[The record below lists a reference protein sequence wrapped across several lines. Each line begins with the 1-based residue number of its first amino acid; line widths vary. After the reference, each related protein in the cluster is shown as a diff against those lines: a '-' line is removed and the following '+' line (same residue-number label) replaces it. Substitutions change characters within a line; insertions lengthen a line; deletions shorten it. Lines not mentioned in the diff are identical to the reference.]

1 MARWNRY
8 RSSALVALFI
18 ILVSLLAFLLIKV
31 YSRDTSTYFESRDL
45 LRQLKQLDGK
55 LDAKVLKARINAEY
69 NYNLLTGST
78 TESSRRWEQLVTLN
92 ATLDDSPIWQSR
104 KKAYLD
110 ATAEKNKLIEQ
121 FQVQNITLR
130 DDLETLSAIEET
142 IQQELDPFSIQ
153 HPVATLI
160 VLYSASK
167 LTLSTLEYAQ
177 HVSNEKAERI
187 QRQIEN
193 LIAQKSALAA
203 TLIPSLD
210 KLVEQ
215 VKLIVR
221 EQPLANDLLD
231 RIGFI
236 PVAASLDAI
245 NEYLN
250 ESQRRAD
257 RQSHQDHLYLTLCAA
272 CMALLV
278 VYLIIRQLR
287 SHALINQ
294 MNSALQA
301 ANERLEQRV
310 EERTRELRETQS
322 ELLDTARM
330 AGMAEIA
337 TNVLHNV
344 GNVLNSV
351 NISADLVSRKVRAS
365 KTQGLSKAVQLMK
378 EHADDLGHFLSQ
390 DEKGKLLPA
399 YLGQLVTAIGTEQ
412 AEIVQ
417 ELTQLSKSVDHL
429 KEIVATQQSYAGACR
444 LLEPLNITDLLEDA
458 LRMNSGAL
466 TRHQVTVLKDYQ
478 DVPTLLGDK
487 HRLLLVLI
495 NLISNAKYAVSDL
508 SNRERDI
515 TLAVRVIED
524 TTLRISVKDDGEG
537 IAPENITRIF
547 NHGFTT
553 RKDGHGF
560 GLHSCALA
568 AIEMNGHLYAHSD
581 GPGKG
586 ALFTLEIPLVL
597 YRKETPAVA
606 NAPVLP

>member
-1 MARWNRY
+1 MTRWNRY

-18 ILVSLLAFLLIKV
+18 ILVSLLAFLLVKV

-55 LDAKVLKARINAEY
+55 LDAKVLKARISAEY

-92 ATLDDSPIWQSR
+92 ATLDDSPIWQAR

-121 FQVQNITLR
+121 FQLQNITLR
-130 DDLETLSAIEET
+130 DDLETLSSIEET
-142 IQQELDPFSIQ
+142 IQKELEPSSVE
-153 HPVATLI
+153 HPVATLS

-167 LTLSTLEYAQ
+167 LTLGTLEYAQ
-177 HVSNEKAERI
+177 HASNEKAERI
-187 QRQIEN
+187 QGQIDN
-193 LIAQKSALAA
+193 LTTQRSALAT
-203 TLIPSLD
+203 TLTPSLD

-215 VKLIVR
+215 VNLIVR

-236 PVAASLDAI
+236 PVASSLDAI

-257 RQSHQDHLYLTLCAA
+257 LQSHQDHLYLTLCAA

-278 VYLIIRQLR
+278 FYLIIRQLR

-310 EERTRELRETQS
+310 EERTRELREAQS

-365 KTQGLSKAVQLMK
+365 KAQGLGKAVQLMN
-378 EHADDLGHFLSQ
+378 EHADDLGHFVSQ

-417 ELTQLSKSVDHL
+417 ELAQLSKSVDHI
-429 KEIVATQQSYAGACR
+429 KEIVATQQSYAGAAR
-444 LLEPLNITDLLEDA
+444 LLEPLNITD
-458 LRMNSGAL
+458 
-466 TRHQVTVLKDYQ
+466 
-478 DVPTLLGDK
+478 
-487 HRLLLVLI
+487 
-495 NLISNAKYAVSDL
+495 
-508 SNRERDI
+508 
-515 TLAVRVIED
+515 
-524 TTLRISVKDDGEG
+524 
-537 IAPENITRIF
+537 
-547 NHGFTT
+547 
-553 RKDGHGF
+553 
-560 GLHSCALA
+560 
-568 AIEMNGHLYAHSD
+568 
-581 GPGKG
+581 
-586 ALFTLEIPLVL
+586 
-597 YRKETPAVA
+597 
-606 NAPVLP
+606 